1 MVARKSPVRTLNLGK
16 RGDDLLGLLFRFGGL
31 TAAQYAQL
39 IERPTEAD
47 AERGR
52 RASIVGVEIRTQAE
66 GLISDGRVR
75 LVEPG
80 VVEVTDDA
88 GRTITVVDGECPCP
102 APGSC
107 AHRAAAALVFSDPR
121 RAGRTDSVQ
130 EVELG

>member
-1 MVARKSPVRTLNLGK
+1 MVARKNPVRTLSLGK

-31 TAAQYAQL
+31 TSSQYAQVM
-39 IERPTEAD
+39 ERPTQED
-47 AERGR
+47 AEKGR
-52 RASIVGVEIRTQAE
+52 RVKLVGMEIRTQAE

-102 APGSC
+102 VRGSC
-107 AHRAAAALVFSDPR
+107 AHRAAAALVLSDPL